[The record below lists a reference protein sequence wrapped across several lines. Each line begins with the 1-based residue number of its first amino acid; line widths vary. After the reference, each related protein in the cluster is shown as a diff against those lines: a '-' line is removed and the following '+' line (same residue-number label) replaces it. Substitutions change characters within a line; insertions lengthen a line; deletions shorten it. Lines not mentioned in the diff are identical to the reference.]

1 MDLGA
6 VCGQLVRGGWWGTEL
21 PDEFLRAVA
30 AGTRGGAVIFRRNVT
45 DNLAELSLLNASI
58 ARAAPADLPPLIAV
72 DQEGGRVARIGA
84 PLLVTPPML
93 AVAAR
98 GQELV
103 ERVARVHAT
112 ELRALGFTMN
122 LAPVLDVHSNPKNPI
137 IGDRAFGE

>member
-6 VCGQLVRGGWWGTEL
+6 VCGQLVLGGFWGTKL

-72 DQEGGRVARIGA
+72 DQEGGRVPLIGA
-84 PLLVTPPML
+84 APRVTPPVL
-93 AVAAR
+93 AGRARSAEVVA
-98 GQELV
+98 
-103 ERVARVHAT
+103 
-112 ELRALGFTMN
+112 
-122 LAPVLDVHSNPKNPI
+122 P
-137 IGDRAFGE
+137 